1 MSCAIIT
8 YICVEPFI
16 HKMQLN
22 VLYCMIYKKNLME
35 KKNTKK
41 DHKIRIKD
49 PIKRQRKKGSKMI
62 EERDKNVLH

>member
-1 MSCAIIT
+1 
-8 YICVEPFI
+8 
-16 HKMQLN
+16 
-22 VLYCMIYKKNLME
+22 MIYKKNVME